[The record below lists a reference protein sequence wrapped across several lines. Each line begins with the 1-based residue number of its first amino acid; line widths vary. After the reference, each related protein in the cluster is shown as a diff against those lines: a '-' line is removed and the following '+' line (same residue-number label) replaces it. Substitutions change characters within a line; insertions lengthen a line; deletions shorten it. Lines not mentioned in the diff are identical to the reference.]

1 MKEIIN
7 YTEKVF
13 EDIKH
18 IDEEGNEYWK
28 AKDLMSLLEYHKWEN
43 FYKVIKKSM
52 ISCKKSNFN
61 VNEQF
66 LEVRKSLIIK
76 VRSKQ
81 YIVDFNLTRFAC
93 YLIIQNADP
102 RKEAVALAKT
112 YIAMQTRKRELSE
125 KEYYSFTEENVKLNN
140 ETKIVIIDGGE
151 PLDNVSLNDISTRF
165 FIMSQADTLLK
176 EKENPSVQDVI
187 DARHKVSETI
197 KSIFKESK

>member
-52 ISCKKSNFN
+52 ISCEKSNFN

-81 YIVDFNLTRFAC
+81 YVVDFNLTRFAC

-140 ETKIVIIDGGE
+140 ETKIVITDGGE

>member
-52 ISCKKSNFN
+52 ISCEKSNFN

-93 YLIIQNADP
+93 YLIIQNAGP

>member
-52 ISCKKSNFN
+52 ISCEKSNFN

-81 YIVDFNLTRFAC
+81 YVVDFNLIRFAC

-112 YIAMQTRKRELSE
+112 YIGMQTRKRELSE

-140 ETKIVIIDGGE
+140 ETKIVITDGGE

>member
-13 EDIKH
+13 ENIKH

-52 ISCKKSNFN
+52 ISCEKSNFN

-81 YIVDFNLTRFAC
+81 YVVDFNLTRFAC

-140 ETKIVIIDGGE
+140 ETKIVITDGGE

>member
-28 AKDLMSLLEYHKWEN
+28 AKYLMSLLEYHKWEN

-52 ISCKKSNFN
+52 ISCEKSNFN

-81 YIVDFNLTRFAC
+81 YVVDFNLTRFAC

-140 ETKIVIIDGGE
+140 ETKIVITDGGE

-165 FIMSQADTLLK
+165 FICLK
-176 EKENPSVQDVI
+176 LILYLRKKKI
-187 DARHKVSETI
+187 LMYRM
-197 KSIFKESK
+197 